1 MSAPGDA
8 PAAPVVPAFAKVQSP
23 LVFGN
28 PGSFWVEYPSGL
40 VDLTRPSSNRPDGST
55 NISAAKESDP
65 PALDTKSQFELHVE
79 DDRVLRLNKS
89 TTAIVIIDMQKFVIY
104 FPPFFRGLY
113 IWQKRRLKKSMIVS
127 DITKPT

>member
-8 PAAPVVPAFAKVQSP
+8 PAAPVIPAFAKVQSP

-65 PALDTKSQFELHVE
+65 PALDTKSQFELQVE

-89 TTAIVIIDMQKFVIY
+89 TTAIVIIDMQKFVIS
-104 FPPFFRGLY
+104 FPSVPPPHPSFEGCTFG
-113 IWQKRRLKKSMIVS
+113 KNEG
-127 DITKPT
+127 